1 MCVKMLELKNFRD
14 LNEEQKW
21 LVLSWRNHQNI
32 SKFMRTKRISQEEH
46 FKFLE
51 ELKQSKTKKYFLL
64 FRDKEPLGVIYFT
77 NITLDSCEF
86 GIYQNPDLK
95 GNGAALMQKMLQY
108 AQETLGVKSIYAC
121 ALNTNQKA
129 ISLYQRFG
137 FQFTNKD
144 AQMSYFVF
152 SAGGGFVVL
161 KATLFYSLATQ
172 TAILAIQDSIL
183 CKMHKF
189 LKNAESQSLRAIPSS
204 FSSLCA

>member
-1 MCVKMLELKNFRD
+1 MLELKNFRD

-129 ISLYQRFG
+129 ISL
-137 FQFTNKD
+137 
-144 AQMSYFVF
+144 
-152 SAGGGFVVL
+152 
-161 KATLFYSLATQ
+161 
-172 TAILAIQDSIL
+172 
-183 CKMHKF
+183 
-189 LKNAESQSLRAIPSS
+189 
-204 FSSLCA
+204 